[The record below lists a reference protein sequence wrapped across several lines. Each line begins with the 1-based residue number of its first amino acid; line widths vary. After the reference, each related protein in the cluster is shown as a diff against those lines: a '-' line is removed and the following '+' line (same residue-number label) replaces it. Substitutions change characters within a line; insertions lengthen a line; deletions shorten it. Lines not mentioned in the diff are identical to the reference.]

1 MLLKEDLK
9 ELIMKE
15 KNDYMDYITMKK
27 FSLFKEYHEKVKR
40 QCHRLGAE
48 TRLPEERLSRVA
60 NQASQRGGS
69 SLAPRSPA
77 GERALHEVLPPV

>member
-27 FSLFKEYHEKVKR
+27 FSLFKEYHEKSKKAMP
-40 QCHRLGAE
+40 QIG
-48 TRLPEERLSRVA
+48 SR
-60 NQASQRGGS
+60 N
-69 SLAPRSPA
+69 
-77 GERALHEVLPPV
+77 